1 MANRTLSDKSS
12 RHRRRTKRGFTLIE
26 VLVAAVI
33 VSVCLAATVSMWYFS
48 FRMSVNTDAQG
59 AAYNLGRRAMEEVK
73 ETGFQDT
80 VEGTATLY
88 YDKLGGSKSA
98 TRVAAH
104 VYSVTTVVTSSKL
117 NGSVPASDALRTV
130 SITVT
135 SLATNQ
141 TLYQTSTY
149 LVRAGI

>member
-26 VLVAAVI
+26 VLVAALI

-48 FRMSVNTDAQG
+48 FRISANTDAQG
-59 AAYNLGRRAMEEVK
+59 AAYSLGRRAMEEVK

-80 VEGTATLY
+80 TEGTATVY
-88 YDKLGGSKSA
+88 YDKQGGSKSA
-98 TRVAAH
+98 ARTSAH
-104 VYSVTTVVTSSKL
+104 VYSVTTVVASSKL
-117 NGSVPASDALRTV
+117 SGSAPASDALRTV
-130 SITVT
+130 TITVT

-141 TLYQTSTY
+141 TVYQTSTY